1 MSEVDL
7 RIHDGGAR
15 GPRVTF
21 TWNGRAVTAYAGES
35 VAAALWAAGVRSDG
49 SGGERGEGP
58 PYRVLFC
65 AMGVCQQCVVT
76 IDGTRV
82 EACRVEVRGGL
93 DVRTR

>member
-1 MSEVDL
+1 MSDIDL
-7 RIHDGGAR
+7 RIADSGPRGA
-15 GPRVTF
+15 RVTF
-21 TWNGRAVTAYAGES
+21 TWNGRAMSAHAGES
-35 VAAALWAAGVRSDG
+35 VAAALWAAGVRSAGDDG
-49 SGGERGEGP
+49 DGP
-58 PYRVLFC
+58 PWRALFC

>member
-1 MSEVDL
+1 MSDVDL
-7 RIHDGGAR
+7 RIRDDGAR

-21 TWNGRAVTAYAGES
+21 TWNGRTIAAYSGES
-35 VAAALWAAGVRSDG
+35 VAAALWAAGVRGDG
-49 SGGERGEGP
+49 GNHDEGP

-82 EACRVEVRGGL
+82 EACRVGVRDGL
-93 DVRTR
+93 DVRPAR